1 MEFFHFLCHSH
12 GDRLP
17 IDVKYEAANSL
28 EDQDLVEP
36 TDEMIISNLL
46 SARKEAKELASKN
59 TSAMTAKA
67 KGIL

>member
-17 IDVKYEAANSL
+17 INVEYEAANSL
-28 EDQDLVEP
+28 EDQNLVEP